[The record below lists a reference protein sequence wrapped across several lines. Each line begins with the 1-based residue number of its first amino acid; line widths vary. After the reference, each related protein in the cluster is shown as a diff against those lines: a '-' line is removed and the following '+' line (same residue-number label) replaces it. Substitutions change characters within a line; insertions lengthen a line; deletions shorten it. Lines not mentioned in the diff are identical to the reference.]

1 MKRIKLFEDFSLD
14 KFLENP
20 DSQFHDDSNPDIVE
34 GDWVNSYRGPGQ
46 FISISGDM
54 AKVQL
59 ISGSQQIVT
68 VPIGA
73 LSKITKAEATEAS
86 RNLPNT
92 KKELSEILSQVKEYA
107 EISISEDNL
116 GNEEFTG
123 NSKNASKYMEEIL
136 VDLIDLKNKDPYV
149 PYYKDYG
156 NIISIIS
163 LLCDLI
169 LDIIDDPA
177 LKNRIEFMQEKY
189 YEISV

>member
-1 MKRIKLFEDFSLD
+1 LKRIKLFEDFSLD

>member
-1 MKRIKLFEDFSLD
+1 MKRIKLFEDFNLD

-46 FISISGDM
+46 FISLAGDM

-73 LSKITKAEATEAS
+73 LSKITKAEAIEAS

-123 NSKNASKYMEEIL
+123 NSKNASEYMEEIL

-156 NIISIIS
+156 NIISLIS